1 MRFIKDKKIYD
12 QICNLANKGDEK
24 ACYFLSNFLEMEDD
38 KVSEYLNSIE
48 SENSVNSV
56 LNFLIQD
63 EIDAIKGYTNAIRN
77 LKEIGVENKE
87 LYSKLDYIIKDEQEH
102 IDILKSFLN
111 SGESKENGNQK

>member
-1 MRFIKDKKIYD
+1 MLFFKSFSR
-12 QICNLANKGDEK
+12 NG
-24 ACYFLSNFLEMEDD
+24 EMEDD

-63 EIDAIKGYTNAIRN
+63 EIEAIKGYTNAIRN

-111 SGESKENGNQK
+111 SVENKDNGNKE